1 MTKEGKV
8 TDGNAGKEKE
18 MTDYSN
24 MSLREELETR
34 FADAERRKQEEEMLS
49 RGWQPPAE
57 RGEAAGFQRKQTK
70 KSDKAFLTGISDQVS
85 GAVGDMISNYVNM
98 REDNTIG
105 NDDYFHCKA
114 NYEAADR
121 GILGGIVAEKL
132 GNAKEIFDVYR
143 NVSDKG
149 LSAWSAIKDYF
160 HDTGINNKGR
170 QLARKKIYSS
180 SKNACDL
187 YRVKG
192 INDRY

>member
-1 MTKEGKV
+1 MA
-8 TDGNAGKEKE
+8 DYAG
-18 MTDYSN
+18 
-24 MSLREELETR
+24 MSLRKELETR
-34 FADAERRKQEEEMLS
+34 FADAERRRQEEDFLS

-57 RGEAAGFQRKQTK
+57 REELPGFQRKQIK
-70 KSDKAFLTGISDQVS
+70 NSDKSSLSGISDQVS
-85 GAVGDMISNYVNM
+85 GAVEDMINNYVNM

-114 NYEAADR
+114 NYEAANR
-121 GILGGIVAEKL
+121 GILGEIVAENL

-160 HDTGINNKGR
+160 HDTGINHKGR

-180 SKNACDL
+180 SKDACDI